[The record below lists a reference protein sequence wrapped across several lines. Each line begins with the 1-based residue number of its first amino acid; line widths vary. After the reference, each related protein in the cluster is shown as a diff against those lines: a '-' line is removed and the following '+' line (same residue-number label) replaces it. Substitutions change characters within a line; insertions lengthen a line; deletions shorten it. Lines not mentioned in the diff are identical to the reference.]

1 MQDTHPCWIDG
12 VGPTCQGEKPYAY
25 GRGADETDQETD
37 PGAHISHKRHDLR
50 PRHDGQLEGL
60 LHVANGIMVH
70 LREKRHLRRE
80 GDKTDGGKSP
90 FSLSLSALRF
100 PSAAGEST
108 ASAASDG
115 GGGKRKSCLSPP
127 FRSRPAPRRQVCRR
141 PPGQAAHRAVTG
153 RNAMRDRLPREPQ
166 LELGVPPR
174 RERDA
179 GARVGGQ
186 LGRFGHLA
194 SVADVSGGN
203 ELCVD
208 AVEALFLFLSL
219 PLSLP
224 LASWL
229 PNCPVRLS
237 CCC

>member
-127 FRSRPAPRRQVCRR
+127 FRSRPAPRRQVCRSAARAGDTPSGHRPQCDARPASTGTTTRARSPSSTGARRRGSCRGSARSLR
-141 PPGQAAHRAVTG
+141 PPRV
-153 RNAMRDRLPREPQ
+153 RRRRLWRQ
-166 LELGVPPR
+166 
-174 RERDA
+174 
-179 GARVGGQ
+179 
-186 LGRFGHLA
+186 
-194 SVADVSGGN
+194 
-203 ELCVD
+203 
-208 AVEALFLFLSL
+208 
-219 PLSLP
+219 
-224 LASWL
+224 
-229 PNCPVRLS
+229 
-237 CCC
+237 